1 VLSPSGFG
9 LGLFGYNVFDNLY
22 ITEGSYA
29 AVTDD
34 PNDIPPY
41 EEVVG
46 QVDVSFRRVGTAMA
60 VDDLGAVVGRLP
72 GTTVSGV
79 VLSCFNHCLCSS
91 VPHTPVHLQRSSR
104 SR

>member
-1 VLSPSGFG
+1 MLNSSGFRS
-9 LGLFGYNVFDNLY
+9 GLFGYNVFDNLY

-29 AVTDD
+29 AVTDN

-72 GTTVSGV
+72 GTTVSGN
-79 VLSCFNHCLCSS
+79 VLSCYAYSPCL
-91 VPHTPVHLQRSSR
+91 
-104 SR
+104 

>member
-1 VLSPSGFG
+1 LEAKPGLAYLRSVLNSSGFRP
-9 LGLFGYNVFDNLY
+9 GLFGYNVFDNLY

-29 AVTDD
+29 AVTDN

-72 GTTVSGV
+72 GTTVSGS
-79 VLSCFNHCLCSS
+79 VLSCYPYSPCL
-91 VPHTPVHLQRSSR
+91 
-104 SR
+104 

>member
-1 VLSPSGFG
+1 VLNLSDFH

-22 ITEGSYA
+22 ITEGAYA
-29 AVTDD
+29 AVTDN

-72 GTTVSGV
+72 GTTVSRS
-79 VLSCFNHCLCSS
+79 VLSSCDRSLCS
-91 VPHTPVHLQRSSR
+91 
-104 SR
+104 